1 MSHSSKLLN
10 MKGMTPPEFVASWSE
25 VWVIWTPLN
34 LGCEVRAVGGDCALK
49 PVMSVL
55 TLTS

>member
-1 MSHSSKLLN
+1 
-10 MKGMTPPEFVASWSE
+10 MTPPEFVASWSE

-34 LGCEVRAVGGDCALK
+34 LACEVRAVGGDCALK

-55 TLTS
+55 TLSS

>member
-10 MKGMTPPEFVASWSE
+10 VRGM
-25 VWVIWTPLN
+25 TPLN
-34 LGCEVRAVGGDCALK
+34 LACEVRAVGGDCALK

-55 TLTS
+55 TLSSECQNWIAVLQRVWI